1 MNVRVWAE
9 FLGITYDSKN
19 FSSCSIATLSK
30 KDDPPAMGRNY

>member
-19 FSSCSIATLSK
+19 FNNRSIATLSK
-30 KDDPPAMGRNY
+30 KDDSPHG